1 MKKDTNYRRKQIE
14 LLIDNRIKKLEK
26 ELLEETLKGLDHKV
40 EISVNR
46 KATVVFTDGTWVTEF
61 IRTAILKHNYKID
74 QTNKMVPNQFDEDE
88 LDAVDE
94 ILNQDPTE

>member
-1 MKKDTNYRRKQIE
+1 MKRDTNYRRKQIQ
-14 LLIDNRIKKLEK
+14 LLIDNRINKLEK
-26 ELLEETLKGLDHKV
+26 KLLEDTLKGVDHKV

-74 QTNKMVPNQFDEDE
+74 QTKKKVPNQFDEDE

-94 ILNQDPTE
+94 ILNQDP

>member
-26 ELLEETLKGLDHKV
+26 ELLEETLKGLDHRV
-40 EISVNR
+40 EFNINR

-61 IRTAILKHNYKID
+61 IRTAILKHNYAID
-74 QTNKMVPNQFDEDE
+74 LTKKMVPNKFDEDE

-94 ILNQDPTE
+94 ILNQDQTE

>member
-1 MKKDTNYRRKQIE
+1 MKRDTNYRRKQIQ
-14 LLIDNRIKKLEK
+14 LLIDNRINKLEK
-26 ELLEETLKGLDHKV
+26 KLLEDTLKGLDHKV

-74 QTNKMVPNQFDEDE
+74 QTNKMVKNQFDEDE

-94 ILNQDPTE
+94 ILNQDP